1 MFLASAL
8 VDGDQ
13 SDNTSRRSVP
23 RHGVSDSWGEENRED
38 ENERDTGIERGGGER
53 RGQEGIKD
61 KVDREW
67 RRGEGRRENTRND
80 GRR

>member
-1 MFLASAL
+1 MS
-8 VDGDQ
+8 DGW
-13 SDNTSRRSVP
+13 R
-23 RHGVSDSWGEENRED
+23 EENRED
-38 ENERDTGIERGGGER
+38 KNERDTGIERGGGER

-67 RRGEGRRENTRND
+67 RRGGEERRENTQKG